1 MRFRAV
7 SLIVIALSLCAP
19 AAPAQAGC
27 FSNILSALSKF
38 NHGATSELRQQ
49 LTEKV
54 EAYLSAL
61 DRVDPATQSATEI
74 QKSLRQAAKEI
85 LRIEKARARQEGKY
99 SVIPMQDKYIGE
111 TAGVEE
117 FQEARQKSGGKM
129 VRYFEPEDRDRYRLT
144 LDSKGR
150 FVDANKRIAE
160 GRYIFVMDQD
170 GNVFGLRPIEHAG
183 YRVHHSSFFDGLPV
197 ASAGELQIVKGRV
210 VSVNNRS
217 GHYLPSMEIN
227 HQFIEMLQS
236 HRISTDGI
244 KLTDWRLTD

>member
-7 SLIVIALSLCAP
+7 SLIAIALSLCAP
-19 AAPAQAGC
+19 VAPAQAGC
-27 FSNILSALSKF
+27 FSDVMSALFRF
-38 NHGATSELRQQ
+38 NRGTASELRQQ

-54 EAYLSAL
+54 EVYLSAL
-61 DRVDPATQSATEI
+61 DRVDPETQSATEI

-85 LRIEKARARQEGKY
+85 LSIQKLRARQEGKY

-111 TAGVEE
+111 TAGAEE
-117 FQEARQKSGGKM
+117 FQEARLKTGKM
-129 VRYFEPEDRDRYRLT
+129 VRYFKPEDRDRYRLT

-150 FVDANKRIAE
+150 FVDAKGRIAQ

-170 GNVFGLRPIEHAG
+170 GNVFGLNPVEHAY

-197 ASAGELQIVKGRV
+197 ASAGELQIVKGRI
-210 VSVNNRS
+210 VSMNNRS

-236 HRISTDGI
+236 HKISTSGI
-244 KLTDWRLTD
+244 KLVDWRLTD